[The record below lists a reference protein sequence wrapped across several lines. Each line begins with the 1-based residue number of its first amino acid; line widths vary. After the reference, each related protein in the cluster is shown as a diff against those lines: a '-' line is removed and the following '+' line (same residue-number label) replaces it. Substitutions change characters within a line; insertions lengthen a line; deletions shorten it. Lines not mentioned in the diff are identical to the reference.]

1 MRSGDQPA
9 GSSLGL
15 ANGWFLLLQEDGDRL
30 WGLVRML
37 RYATRV
43 VVEPPGFSPVQ
54 TRKPWVKRRLQCPA
68 EKWGSR
74 WWFQSFFYFHPDP
87 WGNDPIWLIDT
98 FQMGWNDHLGI
109 LSGCFFED
117 PNLKLCKPKSLQA
130 LQSNL
135 TIQNTCRYWA
145 KSADSLQARF
155 WCVLMTWWL
164 TKHLQRI
171 IIYIYIIWSMSH
183 V

>member
-54 TRKPWVKRRLQCPA
+54 TRKPWVKRRHCNARQKSKDL
-68 EKWGSR
+68 GGG
-74 WWFQSFFYFHPDP
+74 FNHFFIFT
-87 WGNDPIWLIDT
+87 PIPGE
-98 FQMGWNDHLGI
+98 M
-109 LSGCFFED
+109 
-117 PNLKLCKPKSLQA
+117 
-130 LQSNL
+130 
-135 TIQNTCRYWA
+135 IQF
-145 KSADSLQARF
+145 D
-155 WCVLMTWWL
+155 
-164 TKHLQRI
+164 
-171 IIYIYIIWSMSH
+171 
-183 V
+183 